1 MKIRILS
8 SDDVR
13 QALPMETAIEG
24 MKLAFSRFSSG
35 RVEMP
40 LRSRVHV
47 PEQEGIL
54 LTMPAAIPDDGEM
67 AVKIVTVFGT
77 NPARGFPLIH
87 AAVLIFDAD
96 NGQVKA
102 LMDGEV
108 LTAVRA
114 GAGVGAAT
122 DLLAPEDA
130 VTVAIIG
137 SGKQAC
143 SQLDAVCTVRSIRQG
158 WVYSPNSEHAQ
169 TFAEEMSGVGPIPN
183 NVQAVSSSAE
193 AVKNADIVCTATT
206 STTPVV
212 SFKNLK
218 QGVHLNAV
226 GSVQPTMQEID
237 SETIQNALVFV
248 DSRES
253 ALVETGDIVTPL
265 KQGLI
270 TVDNIHA
277 EIGELINR
285 TKSGRTFPE
294 QMTFFKS
301 CGVAVQDTVSAGIAL
316 KNAERQ
322 NLGSIVS
329 I

>member
-1 MKIRILS
+1 MKIRFLS
-8 SDDVR
+8 SNDIR
-13 QALPMETAIEG
+13 QALPMEAAIEG
-24 MKLAFSRFSSG
+24 MKLAYSRLSSG

-40 LRSRVHV
+40 LRSRVYV
-47 PEQEGIL
+47 PKQEGVL
-54 LTMPAAIPDDGEM
+54 LTMPSAIQDDEEM
-67 AVKIVTVFGT
+67 AVKIVTVFGA
-77 NPARGFPLIH
+77 NPARGLPLIH
-87 AAVLIFDAD
+87 AAVLVFDAD

-108 LTAVRA
+108 LTAVRT
-114 GAGVGAAT
+114 GAGVGVAT
-122 DLLAPEDA
+122 DLLAPVDA
-130 VTVAIIG
+130 ATVAIIG

-143 SQLDAVCTVRSIRQG
+143 SQLDAICTVRSIRQA
-158 WVYSPNSEHAQ
+158 WVYSPNSEHTQ
-169 TFAEEMSGVGPIPN
+169 TFTEEMSGAGPIPN
-183 NVQAVSSSAE
+183 NILAVSSSAE
-193 AVKNADIVCTATT
+193 AVKDADIVCTATT

-218 QGVHLNAV
+218 QGVHINAV
-226 GSVQPTMQEID
+226 GSFQPKMQEID

-253 ALVETGDIVTPL
+253 ALVETGDIVIPL

-270 TVDNIHA
+270 TENNIHA

-285 TKSGRTFPE
+285 TKFGRTSQE

-316 KNAERQ
+316 KNAERE
-322 NLGSIVS
+322 NLGTIVS